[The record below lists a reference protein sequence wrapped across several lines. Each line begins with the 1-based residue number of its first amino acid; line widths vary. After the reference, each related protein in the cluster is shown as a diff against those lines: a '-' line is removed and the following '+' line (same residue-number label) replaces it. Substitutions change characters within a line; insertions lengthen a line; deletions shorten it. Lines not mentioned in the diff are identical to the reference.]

1 MPPWQVRIRQP
12 AAIFISELTEIVRN
26 GWVEEYF
33 WELQN
38 PYLEDRNIQG
48 VKILLKMGIGIAPS
62 IGARRDNCH
71 LS

>member
-1 MPPWQVRIRQP
+1 MSAEALPDSRDRLAVGFVMPPWQVRIRQP

-38 PYLEDRNIQG
+38 PYLDAHI
-48 VKILLKMGIGIAPS
+48 
-62 IGARRDNCH
+62 
-71 LS
+71 